1 MKKKMITVSLAA
13 CAFFGARA
21 EETEYVY
28 FTGEGGISVLDGPA
42 MRVNTGTA
50 KNPGWESPI
59 TNALSWSDKEVP
71 HYGPFYV
78 ASPTNGIDVFVTP
91 HQTQDYDYNEF
102 RTLILRGAIK
112 LLLCQKSNT
121 SATFND
127 LRIEADAGKNTPEIQ
142 LSNNKTHLDGFMT
155 IENDARVMFRN
166 WNSMAFF
173 IESEIRGDGD
183 IVFSTIGTG
192 ESNKRV
198 SYYYLCN
205 MNTNFHGRIYV
216 KKVGSVVSQYCS
228 LSITNEY
235 NLGGKLDSFT
245 YDALNLTRY
254 SRLIY
259 DGSDKLVL
267 SKETKRGL
275 SVGVNNGLIY
285 VNKESAVFEVN
296 WPITLGVTI
305 LQKVGAGRLILG
317 SALRFTNVLE
327 ATSENPT
334 DSKENPTSAGNHC
347 FDVRQ
352 GSLSLTHCDALNGA
366 KIAFSNNTEMVMS
379 IDLPEGD
386 MKRYGMKCTK
396 IAEPFATDVPIK
408 LVESEKGSLTESKYA
423 VAIATVK
430 AEYAETAKAKLS
442 VMLED
447 VNNYRLV
454 GMRYVANEKENEDDP
469 DTVTFY
475 ADILHN
481 GLVISVG

>member
-1 MKKKMITVSLAA
+1 VMKKKMITVALAA
-13 CAFFGARA
+13 CAIVGVGA
-21 EETEYVY
+21 EETQYVY

-127 LRIEADAGKNTPEIQ
+127 LRIEADAVKNTPEIQ

-155 IENDARVMFRN
+155 IENDASVMFRN
-166 WNSMAFF
+166 WNSMEFF

-183 IVFSTIGTG
+183 IVFGTIGTG
-192 ESNKRV
+192 EQNRRV
-198 SYYYLCN
+198 SRYYLCN
-205 MNTNFHGRIYV
+205 MNTNFHGRIRV
-216 KKVGSVVSQYCS
+216 KKTGNVVSQYCS

-235 NLGGKLDSFT
+235 NLGGKLDSFI
-245 YDALNLTRY
+245 YDALCLTRY

-267 SKETKRGL
+267 SKETNRGL
-275 SVGVNNGLIY
+275 SVGVNNGLIF
-285 VNKESAVFEVN
+285 VNKESAVFELN
-296 WPITLGVTI
+296 WPITLGLTT
-305 LQKVGAGRLILG
+305 LKKYGEGMLILG
-317 SALRFTNVLE
+317 SALRFTSLTE
-327 ATSENPT
+327 ASSDNPD
-334 DSKENPTSAGNHC
+334 DSGEIPVTPGKHC
-347 FDVRQ
+347 FDVCV
-352 GSLSLTHCDALNGA
+352 GPLSITHCDALNGA

-386 MKRYGMKCTK
+386 MKRYGMMCTK
-396 IAEPFATDVPIK
+396 IAEPFATDVPVR
-408 LVESEKGSLTESKYA
+408 LVASEGGSLTEASYS
-423 VAIATVK
+423 VALCTVNEAD
-430 AEYAETAKAKLS
+430 AEDVADKLS
-442 VMLED
+442 VVLD
-447 VNNYRLV
+447 VNNYKLGSVRSV
-454 GMRYVANEKENEDDP
+454 VNEKENEEDP
-469 DTVTFY
+469 STVTFY
-475 ADILHN
+475 ADVLHN
-481 GLVISVG
+481 GLVISVR